1 MSRTSR
7 IKYSDLVDI
16 PRLQAVMVNFSQVL
30 GIANAVIDID
40 GTVIVQAGWQ
50 DACIGFHRANS
61 KSCSRCVA
69 SDTSLA
75 TSMMQGSNYAVY
87 RCHNGLVDTA
97 APIYVE
103 GEHVASVFTG
113 QFLTEAPDYDFFRQQ
128 ARQFGYDEESYL
140 ASIARLP
147 ILRNEQVESATRL
160 YAQLA
165 GMLADNGLNQ
175 RKLIQTSEKLANLN
189 KSLEQTI
196 TERTQALTTANN
208 ELAGREAM
216 LQQILDTSS
225 VAIFLVDKTG
235 CISQAN
241 QRMAEMFRCPLEQLV
256 GSEYVSLI
264 EPAERE
270 IGRERMRA
278 LLNSTIPSVDL
289 DRLYCRS
296 DGTQFWG
303 NLTGKRFHDA
313 SGQENGLIGV
323 IANINERKIAEEAL
337 RANEAKLRSLYELSP
352 LGIALVDLKGRFLDF
367 NESFCRI
374 SGYSEEEL
382 KALDYWALTPR
393 EYLEDE
399 AKQLESLN
407 TIGSYGPYEKEY
419 VRKDGSRIPLRL
431 NGVLVPGEDGKQY
444 IWSIVEDISER
455 RKAEGKIQE
464 LAFFDHL
471 TGLPNRTLLL
481 DRLHQ
486 VMNAGTRSGVYGAL
500 LLIDLDNFKTLNDTH
515 GHDMGDL
522 LLKQVAER
530 LTQCVRS
537 EDTVARLGGD
547 EFVVMQ
553 VNLSAIDEEALAAV
567 KVLGEKILAALNQPY
582 LLKGEVCLSSPS
594 IGATLFR
601 GQRAAIDDL
610 LKQADLAMYRAKDAG
625 RNVLRFFDPAL
636 QTAVVVRAE
645 VEAGLRRGLERQ
657 QFILHYQ
664 AQVVGNGRVTGAEA
678 LIRWVHPERGMV
690 SPVEFIPIAEHTGLI
705 LPLGQWVLETACRQ
719 LAAWACQPKFQHMTL
734 AVNVS
739 ARQFRHPDFVQQV
752 LETLLRTGAR
762 PDRLKLELTESL
774 LVDNVQDVIEKMF
787 ALKAKGVGFS
797 LDDFG
802 TGYSSLAY
810 LKRMPLDQ
818 LKIDQSFVRDV
829 LSDPNDAAIARTV
842 VALAQNLGLGVIAEG
857 VETAEQQAF
866 LASAG
871 CHAYQGYVFSKP
883 LPIEAFEAFARGED
897 KG

>member
-1 MSRTSR
+1 MPRKHR

-16 PRLQAVMVNFSQVL
+16 PRLQALMENFSQVL

-40 GTVIVQAGWQ
+40 GTIIVQAGWQ
-50 DACIGFHRANS
+50 DACSQFHRAHAES
-61 KSCSRCVA
+61 GRRCVA

-75 TSMMQGSNYAVY
+75 NSMMEGSNYAVY
-87 RCHNGLVDTA
+87 RCHNGLIDTA

-103 GEHVASVFTG
+103 GQHVASVFTG
-113 QFLTEAPDYDFFRQQ
+113 QFLNEAPDLTFFRQQ
-128 ARQFGYDEESYL
+128 AQRFGYDEARYL

-147 ILRNEQVESATRL
+147 ILKSEQVEAATRL

-165 GMLADNGLNQ
+165 GMLADDGMSQ
-175 RKLIQTSEKLANLN
+175 RKLTRASEKLSHLN
-189 KSLEQTI
+189 KSLEHTV
-196 TERTQALTTANN
+196 TERTQALTTANDV
-208 ELAGREAM
+208 LAGREAM

-235 CISQAN
+235 RITQAN
-241 QRMAEMFRCPLEQLV
+241 QRMAEMFRRPLAELL

-278 LLNSTIPSVDL
+278 LLSSAIPSVDL
-289 DRLYCRS
+289 DRLYCRA

-303 NLTGKRFHDA
+303 NLTGKRFRDA
-313 SGQENGLIGV
+313 NGQENGLIGV

-352 LGIALVDLKGRFLDF
+352 LGISLVDMAGRFLEF
-367 NESFCRI
+367 NAAFCRI
-374 SGYSEEEL
+374 CGYDEAEL
-382 KALDYWALTPR
+382 RALDYWALTPR
-393 EYLEDE
+393 EFLEDE
-399 AKQLESLN
+399 ARQLDSLN

-419 VRKDGSRIPLRL
+419 IRKDGSRIPLRL
-431 NGVLVPGEDGKQY
+431 NGVLVPGEDGKKY

-464 LAFFDHL
+464 LAFFDQL

-481 DRLHQ
+481 DRLRQ
-486 VMNAGTRSGVYGAL
+486 VMNAGTRSGAYGAL

-522 LLKQVAER
+522 LLKQVALR
-530 LTQCVRS
+530 LIQCVRP

-553 VNLSAIDEEALAAV
+553 ANLGSIDDVALASV
-567 KVLGEKILAALNQPY
+567 KALGEKILATLNQPY
-582 LLKGEVCLSSPS
+582 QLNDEICLSSPS

-601 GQRAAIDDL
+601 GQRAALDDL
-610 LKQADLAMYRAKDAG
+610 LKQADLAMYRAKDGG
-625 RNVLRFFDPAL
+625 RNALRFFDPAL
-636 QTAVVVRAE
+636 QTAVVKRAE

-657 QFILHYQ
+657 QFALHYQ

-678 LIRWVHPERGMV
+678 LIRWIHPERGMV
-690 SPVEFIPIAEHTGLI
+690 SPAEFIPIAEHSGLI

-719 LAAWACQPKFQHMTL
+719 LATWAGQPKLQHITL

-739 ARQFRHPDFVQQV
+739 ARQFRQPDFVQQV
-752 LETLLRTGAR
+752 LDTLQRTGAC
-762 PDRLKLELTESL
+762 PERLKLELTESL
-774 LVDNVQDVIEKMF
+774 LVDNVQDVIEKMV
-787 ALKAKGVGFS
+787 ALKARGVGFS

-842 VALAQNLGLGVIAEG
+842 VALAHNLGLGVIAEG

-883 LPIEAFEAFARGED
+883 LPIEGFEAFARGEG